1 MPKYKNSNTG
11 MVIDVMPGT
20 ILSNDWKEV
29 ELADIPEAEVVDKS
43 AEAAEPA
50 VAAPSADADEAS
62 DQPAEAEKETEETA
76 EVDKPAETADAPTD
90 ETETIP
96 EGSSDEKS
104 DDKKAKK

>member
-1 MPKYKNSNTG
+1 MPKYKNSTTG

-29 ELADIPEAEVVDKS
+29 EPTDIPEAEVVDKS
-43 AEAAEPA
+43 AETAEP
-50 VAAPSADADEAS
+50 VATSPTVSTDEAS
-62 DQPAEAEKETEETA
+62 DQPVETEKETEETA

-90 ETETIP
+90 EAETIP